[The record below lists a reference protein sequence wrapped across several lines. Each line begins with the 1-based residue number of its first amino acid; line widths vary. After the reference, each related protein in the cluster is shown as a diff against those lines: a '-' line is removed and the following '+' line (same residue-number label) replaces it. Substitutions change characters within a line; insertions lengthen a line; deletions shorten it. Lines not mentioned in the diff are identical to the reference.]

1 LNAVRGHKEK
11 IEARGLSTLLYGRYE
26 IDLSRVEQL
35 VDIGQ
40 TRAIGLLIRY
50 YAERHAGSAS
60 GMIDGLRRALEDVD
74 ERGLDLLPPWKS
86 GDLARPR
93 LYEAAAALNR
103 IRRG

>member
-1 LNAVRGHKEK
+1 VRGRKEK
-11 IEARGLSTLLYGRYE
+11 IEARGISTLLYGRCE

-40 TRAIGLLIRY
+40 TRAIGLLLRY
-50 YAERHAGSAS
+50 YAERYADSAA

-86 GDLARPR
+86 GDLALPR

-103 IRRG
+103 IRRD